1 MRFPLHL
8 IDKLPLSD
16 NMKTILLILS
26 LFAMA
31 RAPQASQ
38 NSSTNEPSAVAPARP
53 KGSTASP
60 ERASVLRVASGE
72 VGVREATG
80 NNDGAQVEAYL
91 ATAGASKGDPY
102 CAAFVAW
109 CGKQALGKLSPY
121 PLSAWSPDQVAGG
134 NGKISQARPADTF
147 GIYFPDKKR
156 IAHTGFVERV
166 EGKFLVTIEANTTNA
181 AAIGSAADREAGK
194 GGGVYKK
201 RRPISTIRTVKS
213 WLP

>member
-1 MRFPLHL
+1 MRLSLQL
-8 IDKLPLSD
+8 IEKLPLSD

-38 NSSTNEPSAVAPARP
+38 TAKTEAAPVAPVT
-53 KGSTASP
+53 SQTNNISP
-60 ERASVLRVASGE
+60 DRANVLRVASGE

-80 NNDGAQVEAYL
+80 NNDGARVEAYL
-91 ATAGASKGDPY
+91 KAAGATVGDPY

-109 CGKQALGKLSPY
+109 CGKQALGKNSPY

-134 NGKISQARPADTF
+134 NGKIKQARPADTF
-147 GIYFPDKKR
+147 GIYFPDKGR

-166 EGKFLVTIEANTTNA
+166 EGNFLVTIEANTTNA
-181 AAIGSAADREAGK
+181 AAIGSAADREAGA
-194 GGGVYKK
+194 GGGVYRK
-201 RRPISTIRTVKS
+201 RRPVATIRTVKS